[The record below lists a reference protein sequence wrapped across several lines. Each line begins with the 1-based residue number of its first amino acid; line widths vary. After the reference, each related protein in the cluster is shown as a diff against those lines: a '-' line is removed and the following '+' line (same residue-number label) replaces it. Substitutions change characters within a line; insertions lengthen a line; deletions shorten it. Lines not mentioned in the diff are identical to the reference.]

1 MTVNLVLEFSP
12 TKQAR
17 NSYRFE
23 GGELTIGRGEDAGW
37 QIDDPDK
44 YVSRRHCVISG
55 QDGVYEVV
63 DASSGGLF
71 VDGGSTPLGPGN
83 GTALEHGMRLR
94 LGDFVMRVELLDA
107 APAPDPEPEA
117 IPQTAV
123 AAKPSG
129 GGFEDDGFFAAKSEE
144 VKRPERPDTLPD
156 PFEGPRS
163 KKDAS
168 FDFGE
173 EEAAPPPL
181 FDDPFTLDP
190 APSRAAPEPA
200 EKPAPGPDPAPPPPA
215 AAPSDVIEAFLRG
228 LRASPDLAGHLNSPE
243 EMEAMGR
250 RFRLLVDG
258 VMLMLRTRA
267 QEKQNVRVAQTVIG
281 SQDVNP
287 LKFLATTDDA
297 VAALIKARGQGYL
310 EPDRAIEAAFSD
322 LADHQM
328 RTWAALQVSLRRMID
343 RFDPAEI
350 EREMEDDGL
359 LESLLSGGRSA
370 KLWKLYQERYAEIAE
385 AAESR
390 FLGEV
395 GSEFRDAYEQKG
407 RR

>member
-23 GGELTIGRGEDAGW
+23 GGELTIGRGDDAGW

-107 APAPDPEPEA
+107 TPAPAPEA
-117 IPQTAV
+117 TPQTAV
-123 AAKPSG
+123 AAKKSPV
-129 GGFEDDGFFAAKSEE
+129 GFEDDGFFSVKSEE
-144 VKRPERPDTLPD
+144 VKRPERPETLPD
-156 PFEGPRS
+156 PFEGPKS

-173 EEAAPPPL
+173 EEAPPPPL

-190 APSRAAPEPA
+190 APSRAAPEPTV
-200 EKPAPGPDPAPPPPA
+200 KPTPEPEQTPPPT
-215 AAPSDVIEAFLRG
+215 AAPTDAIKAFMRG
-228 LRASPDLAGHLNSPE
+228 LRVSPDMADHLNSPE
-243 EMEAMGR
+243 AMEAMGK

-281 SQDVNP
+281 AQDVNP
-287 LKFLATTDDA
+287 LKSLVTTDDA

-310 EPDRAIEAAFSD
+310 DPDRAIEAAFSD
-322 LADHQM
+322 LADHQI
-328 RTWAALQVSLRRMID
+328 RTWTALQVSLRRMID

-350 EREMEDDGL
+350 ERAMEDDGL

-370 KLWKLYQERYAEIAE
+370 KLWKLYQDRYAEIAE
-385 AAESR
+385 AAENR